1 MRSSFII
8 TTFNAKNTIQKILD
22 QLIRIIGIDD
32 EIIVV
37 DDCSEDETVSI
48 IEMLND
54 KRVKLIKSEHIGR
67 AKALNEAIKNSL
79 GKFLFI
85 NDADDIS
92 SETRIKDS
100 IRALENGFD
109 AIFGNALSIDNI
121 NNKKIDLI
129 KNEMN
134 LKNKEQKF
142 HTTVL
147 NNNIFFKQN
156 NFNHSTLAI
165 KREKIFEIGLYNE
178 KLEVCIDLD
187 LYYRMI
193 LNKLRIALCNK
204 IFITRTIG
212 ASRVFSKYPQKKYLK
227 NLIIMRLKY
236 RRLIKPS
243 FKTIIHD
250 VFFILK
256 YLTK

>member
-54 KRVKLIKSEHIGR
+54 KRVKKLIKSEHIGR

-147 NNNIFFKQN
+147 NKNIFLN
-156 NFNHSTLAI
+156 RIILITL
-165 KREKIFEIGLYNE
+165 L
-178 KLEVCIDLD
+178 
-187 LYYRMI
+187 
-193 LNKLRIALCNK
+193 
-204 IFITRTIG
+204 
-212 ASRVFSKYPQKKYLK
+212 
-227 NLIIMRLKY
+227 
-236 RRLIKPS
+236 
-243 FKTIIHD
+243 
-250 VFFILK
+250 
-256 YLTK
+256 

>member
-1 MRSSFII
+1 MRASFII
-8 TTFNAKNTIQKILD
+8 TTFNAKSTIKTILE
-22 QLIRIIGIDD
+22 QLILIIGIDD

-37 DDCSEDETVSI
+37 DDYSEDETISI
-48 IEMLND
+48 IEMLNN
-54 KRVKLIKSEHIGR
+54 KRVKLIKSKHIGR
-67 AKALNEAIKNSL
+67 AKALNKAINNSL

-100 IRALENGFD
+100 LRALENGLD

-129 KNEMN
+129 NNEMN

-142 HTTVL
+142 LITNL
-147 NNNIFFKQN
+147 NKNIFFKQN

-165 KREKIFEIGLYNE
+165 KREKIFEIGLYDE

-187 LYYRMI
+187 LYYRII
-193 LNKLRIALCNK
+193 LNKLRVGICNK

-227 NLIIMRLKY
+227 SLIIMRFKY

-243 FKTIIHD
+243 LKTIIHD
-250 VFFILK
+250 IILIFK

>member
-129 KNEMN
+129 NNEMN

-147 NNNIFFKQN
+147 NKNIFFKQN

-165 KREKIFEIGLYNE
+165 KREKIFEIGLYN
-178 KLEVCIDLD
+178 
-187 LYYRMI
+187 
-193 LNKLRIALCNK
+193 A
-204 IFITRTIG
+204 
-212 ASRVFSKYPQKKYLK
+212 
-227 NLIIMRLKY
+227 
-236 RRLIKPS
+236 
-243 FKTIIHD
+243 KT
-250 VFFILK
+250 
-256 YLTK
+256 

>member
-147 NNNIFFKQN
+147 NKNIFFKQN

>member
-1 MRSSFII
+1 M
-8 TTFNAKNTIQKILD
+8 N
-22 QLIRIIGIDD
+22 
-32 EIIVV
+32 
-37 DDCSEDETVSI
+37 
-48 IEMLND
+48 
-54 KRVKLIKSEHIGR
+54 
-67 AKALNEAIKNSL
+67 KAINNSL

-100 IRALENGFD
+100 LRALENGLD

-129 KNEMN
+129 NNEMN

-142 HTTVL
+142 LITNL
-147 NNNIFFKQN
+147 NKNIFFKQN

-165 KREKIFEIGLYNE
+165 KREKIFEIGLYDE
-178 KLEVCIDLD
+178 KLEVCTDLD
-187 LYYRMI
+187 LYYRII
-193 LNKLRIALCNK
+193 LNKLRVGICNK

-227 NLIIMRLKY
+227 SLIIMRPN
-236 RRLIKPS
+236 IEG
-243 FKTIIHD
+243 
-250 VFFILK
+250 
-256 YLTK
+256 